1 MTSGIWNIGSIANHV
16 GAFIGWTTIS
26 ISGTTLN
33 NVIEQE
39 INFAEQYITETINS
53 NAIPEKYQPCI
64 IDLTLS
70 KIMLSN
76 EAQQAG
82 IDTVSLGEL
91 SVSQGAGGGAE
102 LAKQLRGDAIMR
114 LKELQRSVRF
124 KRIIG
129 A

>member
-1 MTSGIWNIGSIANHV
+1 MTSGLWNTGSIAQH
-16 GAFIGWTTIS
+16 IGDYLGWSTIN

-39 INFAEQYITETINS
+39 INFAEQYTSDTIDS
-53 NAIPEKYQPCI
+53 TAIPEKYQPCI

-70 KIMLSN
+70 KVLLSN

-82 IDTVSLGEL
+82 IDSVSLGEL
-91 SVSQGAGGGAE
+91 SVSQAAGGGAE
-102 LAKQLRGDAIMR
+102 LAKQLRDDAITR
-114 LKELQRSVRF
+114 LKELQRAVRY

>member
-1 MTSGIWNIGSIANHV
+1 MTSGLWNVGSVANHV
-16 GAFIGWTTIS
+16 GNFLGWSTIS

-39 INFAEQYITETINS
+39 INFAEQYTTSSIDS
-53 NAIPEKYQPCI
+53 SAIPEKYQPCI

-70 KIMLSN
+70 KILLSN

-82 IDTVSLGEL
+82 VDSVSLGEL
-91 SVSQGAGGGAE
+91 TVSQGAGGGAE
-102 LAKQLRGDAIMR
+102 LAKQLREDAISR
-114 LKELQRSVRF
+114 LKELQRSVRY
-124 KRIIG
+124 KRVIG

>member
-1 MTSGIWNIGSIANHV
+1 MTSGLWNVGSIANHV
-16 GAFIGWTTIS
+16 GNFVGWSTMS

-39 INFAEQYITETINS
+39 INFAEQYTTSTIDS

-64 IDLTLS
+64 IDLVLS
-70 KIMLSN
+70 KVMLSN

-82 IDTVSLGEL
+82 IDNASLGEL
-91 SVSQGAGGGAE
+91 TVSQGAGGGAE
-102 LAKQLRGDAIMR
+102 LAKQLRTDAINR